1 MNDILTHHMPL
12 PLEHLH
18 ICAKNLHHCF
28 SSHFCNSAEVEVR
41 MPLVDRNV
49 GMCMCVCVREILFD
63 KLFFFFFFFFTK
75 NSGDRELLTLP
86 KDQV

>member
-1 MNDILTHHMPL
+1 
-12 PLEHLH
+12 
-18 ICAKNLHHCF
+18 
-28 SSHFCNSAEVEVR
+28 

-49 GMCMCVCVREILFD
+49 GMCMCVCEREILFD
-63 KLFFFFFFFFTK
+63 KLSFF